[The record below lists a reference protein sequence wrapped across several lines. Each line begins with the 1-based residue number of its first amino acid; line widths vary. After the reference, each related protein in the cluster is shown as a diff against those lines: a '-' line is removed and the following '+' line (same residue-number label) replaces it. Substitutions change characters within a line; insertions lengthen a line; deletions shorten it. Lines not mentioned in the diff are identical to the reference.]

1 MREISR
7 EALTACSPEA
17 VFDLVAAVE
26 DYPRFLRGCVGARVH
41 RQDEREALA
50 SLELRSGVFRQ
61 RLTTLNRMERPR
73 RLVMNLSDGPFRR
86 LRGEWRFEP
95 AGAGCR
101 VSLWI
106 QFEFESRAKALVLGA
121 AFDALCDRL
130 VQDFLKRAREIAPPA
145 RPGVEPDGG

>member
-7 EALTACSPEA
+7 EALTASSPET

-26 DYPRFLRGCVGARVH
+26 DYPRFLRGCAGAEVH

-50 SLELRSGVFRQ
+50 SLDLKGGVFQQ

-73 RLVMNLSDGPFRR
+73 RLLMQLSEGPFRH

-95 AGAGCR
+95 AGGGCR
-101 VSLWI
+101 VLLRVE
-106 QFEFESRAKALVLGA
+106 FEFASRAQDLLLRGS
-121 AFDALCDRL
+121 FEALCDRL
-130 VQDFLKRAREIAPPA
+130 VQDFLKRARQVDSA
-145 RPGVEPDGG
+145 GG